1 MAWFEIRLLAG
12 GRARSI
18 EVEAADERRARDA
31 ISGRGRVLSVRR
43 RLKVGGW
50 GRPLD
55 RNERHI
61 LFIRLAAMLDSRVGL
76 AEALRRIAAAFRGR
90 IRRTAE
96 RMADAVELGDDLAD
110 AMLRQPRSFPPVLVA
125 LVRAG
130 GFGEGTPAALRTA
143 AEFERQL
150 AGARQGFRSGL
161 ALAVLYVVTS
171 GVVMVGTS
179 FVLTPLLLETE
190 VFRRAGEEVNVDWV
204 YLLSNLTT
212 GLVAIVLA
220 ALAVLGGLATA
231 GRRAAPERVDR
242 LVMGIP
248 LYRDIAL
255 GIQHHVIFRELSL
268 LVAGGVPIDRA
279 LRLTADGAPAGAL
292 AADLDEAT
300 RAVAAGLPWT
310 DAMRALPGTDRAS
323 IAAAENRVELAQS
336 LSALAEQY
344 RDLYLHA
351 VAVAEPVLRGLSV
364 VVVGVAGIVMFG
376 LTIVPILQLA
386 EHIARQP
393 L

>member
-1 MAWFEIRLLAG
+1 MAWFEVRLVAG

-43 RLKVGGW
+43 RRRVGGW

-76 AEALRRIAAAFRGR
+76 AEALRRIAATFRGR

-130 GFGEGTPAALRTA
+130 GFGDGTPAALRTA
-143 AEFERQL
+143 AAFERQI

-179 FVLTPLLLETE
+179 FFLTPLLLDTE

-212 GLVAIVLA
+212 GLVAVVLVML
-220 ALAVLGGLATA
+220 ALLGGLATI

-242 LVMGIP
+242 LVMQIP

-255 GIQHHVIFRELSL
+255 GIQHHVIFRELAL

-292 AADLDEAT
+292 SADLEEAT
-300 RAVAAGLPWT
+300 RAVATGLPWT

-336 LSALAEQY
+336 LTALAEQY

-351 VAVAEPVLRGLSV
+351 VTVAEPVLRGLSV